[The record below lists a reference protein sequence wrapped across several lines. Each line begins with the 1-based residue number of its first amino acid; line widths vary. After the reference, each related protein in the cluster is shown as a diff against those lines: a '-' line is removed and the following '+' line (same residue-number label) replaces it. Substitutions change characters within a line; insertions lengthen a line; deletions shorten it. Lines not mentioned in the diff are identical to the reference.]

1 MHAIFL
7 LHTAMWDALRLA
19 VVWMSITFQLAGFS
33 LHLFRFTPTPS
44 FCFSS
49 RLSSQASVSFLTISL
64 TLFSY
69 FVLIAGLGCLMA
81 AVVASLTRQSV
92 LLFSRFENLPFGM
105 TIDLG

>member
-7 LHTAMWDALRLA
+7 LHTAVWDALRLA
-19 VVWMSITFQLAGFS
+19 AVWMSITFQLAGFS

-49 RLSSQASVSFLTISL
+49 QASVSFLTIAL

-69 FVLIAGLGCLMA
+69 FVPIAGLGCLMT
-81 AVVASLTRQSV
+81 AVVASLTRQS
-92 LLFSRFENLPFGM
+92 
-105 TIDLG
+105 